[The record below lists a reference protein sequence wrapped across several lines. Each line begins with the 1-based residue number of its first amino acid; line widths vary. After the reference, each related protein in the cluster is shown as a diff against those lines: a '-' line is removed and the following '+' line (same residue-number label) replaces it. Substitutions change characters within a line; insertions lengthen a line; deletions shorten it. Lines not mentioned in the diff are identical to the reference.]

1 MADTRVKIVDLQV
14 NVQQAVAGIAQYNQR
29 VDECKEKQKQ
39 FKQELKNGTMT
50 QEQYQK
56 AMAYSRTEMK
66 ASQSAV
72 NDLNK
77 QIQNQIRHNQE
88 QVGSLNQLKIEL
100 KQAKDMYNSLSAAER
115 ESSKGTQLQAQIR
128 NLDAEIK
135 AATNS
140 TKTFYRRVGDN
151 SGAIAGLNNLGNK
164 FKSFAMSIGGAFV
177 GGSLIG
183 FGKQVTDVTRNFEDG
198 MAHVRAVTNASDADF
213 DKLKKKAIELGE
225 ATRYT
230 ASEAAGAEELLS
242 RNGLNAQETVEAVGQ
257 TLKFAQA
264 NAIDLATSADI
275 MTNTLNSSG
284 LRDAAKTPEELQ
296 VNLQR
301 VSDVMSKAAA
311 TSATNVTELGEAM
324 ANTMPLAKTL
334 GANIEDT
341 SAQLATLADN
351 GVKGAY
357 AGTQMRMILNGLAN
371 PTKQQQEALKQLGV
385 TINQQT
391 IKTDGLTGTFE
402 KLRDSG
408 VLKLGN
414 SMEVL
419 GKIFGSR
426 VAPAAIQL
434 IENVDRTKKHLEDLN
449 EATGTT
455 SRMFGQSYSSM
466 GIAID
471 ALSSAWEHLQ
481 IMMGE
486 SQMGGLTNVFSILH
500 DGVIWVADNIPTVV
514 EVVKA
519 AIAGITFTKLA
530 QNAVQ
535 SFQTMRNSAVSNAE
549 SATAAVK
556 SSQAQEDTLRAN
568 SVILEKR
575 LQQQRAVN
583 SGATAN
589 QIKLTESQLAAT
601 KNQLA
606 ITTANT
612 QKLQATEVQKWN
624 QAAALTT
631 GNSWKAGMAA
641 AGIAARGFVLT
652 CKTAFKGFIV
662 TAVISLA
669 FEALMKLWDA
679 FNSGKGIL
687 GRFGTWVKQGVGQAV
702 QWVSGKISQFIG
714 WLQKMDNKFA
724 ISGKVVAFFSTQ
736 IAIIGAVI
744 KSVWSIIKWW
754 ANNVAIAFKG
764 VGNVAQRVGVILKDV
779 FTFKWGNI
787 GGDFKALTDSV
798 AGIGKA
804 FVDNTKNFA
813 NEIKSN
819 VNKAVADITDASK
832 TATKSLI
839 QPSKNTGNGGG
850 GKKKTKL
857 DKSRPTGNNN
867 VKDTTDTNTTQ
878 SLGGGGGSTSKS
890 KSKSRSTSAKT
901 QADREARQR
910 QKAAETEQKALDEA
924 EKAELALLRDTAYK
938 RREALEQQYDS
949 EIRKLKSRL
958 ENERNLTE
966 KAREAI
972 NRTIVAK
979 EKQKEIELGK
989 LSDEEL
995 KNSIARQQKLNEARL
1010 AVIKKGTD
1018 DELKLNKANIELKRQ
1033 QDQFSLN
1040 DEEKNADENSRLNVE
1055 AARKKANDASSN
1067 VQSLNDKGVDVD
1079 SSEYKN
1085 AVKAASDANKQLEA
1099 AEQEQ
1104 TSTKQYYTDL
1114 RAAIDEK
1121 ARQDTLAA
1129 EQEYQKSLNEIRIKG
1144 MKDQLATLQ
1153 FGMSNSQQS
1162 AKAAY
1167 ETMIEDYEWF
1177 ISEHEKRR
1185 DDESQS
1191 DYEARMADLAS
1202 NEQYQQEKADM
1213 QKQMDEAEMTQA
1225 QNQQQLKQNMQD
1237 IGFEYTTDQEM
1248 NQLETERDIAQQ
1260 RYDDVLSQGQL
1271 EGETEEEFNNRK
1283 LESRAELEK
1292 STEAV
1297 NNAQV
1302 KNEQA
1307 KQKAYQS
1314 VGDGIISVLQAVG
1327 DENSAAAKA
1336 SKIIALA
1343 QIAISTGEAIA
1354 KGISVASEV
1363 HPWPAMIAA
1372 IATTVATVLANVASA
1387 ISTVKSAKFAHG
1399 GKVEGGGNGESDS
1412 VPAQLSRGEYVMTA
1426 KATRLFEPLLG
1437 AMNEIGAGVPI
1448 QANNSYRE
1456 VQNTD
1461 AMTEGFAQAVQ
1472 ELPRPVVSVEEVTDA
1487 QNRVEVIQTL
1497 DNI

>member
-66 ASQSAV
+66 ANQSAV

-140 TKTFYRRVGDN
+140 TKTFYHRVGDN
-151 SGAIAGLNNLGNK
+151 SSAIAGLNNLGNK
-164 FKSFAMSIGGAFV
+164 FKSFAMTIGGAFV

-183 FGKQVTDVTRNFEDG
+183 FGKQVTEVTRNFEDG

-225 ATRYT
+225 TTRYT

-311 TSATNVTELGEAM
+311 TSATKVTELGEAM

-341 SAQLATLADN
+341 SAQLATLADI
-351 GVKGAY
+351 GVKAAY

-385 TINQQT
+385 TINQET

-500 DGVIWVADNIPTVV
+500 DGIIWVAENIPTVV

-535 SFQTMRNSAVSNAE
+535 SFQKMRNSAVSNAE
-549 SATAAVK
+549 SATEAVK
-556 SSQAQEDTLRAN
+556 KSKNEQQRLEALQIERQADLDKLRAKN
-568 SVILEKR
+568 SKASTQEIELAENK
-575 LQQQRAVN
+575 
-583 SGATAN
+583 
-589 QIKLTESQLAAT
+589 LAAT

-652 CKTAFKGFIV
+652 CKTAFKGFMV
-662 TAVISLA
+662 TAIISLA

-764 VGNVAQRVGVILKDV
+764 VGNVAQRVGIILKDV

-787 GGDFKALTDSV
+787 GGDFKSLTDSV
-798 AGIGKA
+798 AGVGKA

-819 VNKAVADITDASK
+819 VNQAVADITDASK

-839 QPSKNTGNGGG
+839 QSSNTKSGGG

-867 VKDTTDTNTTQ
+867 VTDMTDTDTTP
-878 SLGGGGGSTSKS
+878 SLGGGGGSTSKN

-901 QADREARQR
+901 QADREARLR

-1033 QDQFSLN
+1033 QDQLSLN

-1055 AARKKANDASSN
+1055 AARKKANDASAN
-1067 VQSLNDKGVDVD
+1067 VQSLNDKGVDAD
-1079 SSEYKN
+1079 SSEFKN
-1085 AVKAASDANKQLEA
+1085 AVKAAFDANKQLEA

-1114 RAAIDEK
+1114 RAAKDEK

-1144 MKDQLATLQ
+1144 MQDQLATLQ

-1213 QKQMDEAEMTQA
+1213 QKQMDEAEMAQA

-1283 LESRAELEK
+1283 LESRAALEK

-1461 AMTEGFAQAVQ
+1461 AMTEGFTQAVQ
-1472 ELPRPVVSVEEVTDA
+1472 EMPRPVVSVEEVTDA

>member
-66 ASQSAV
+66 ANQSAV

-151 SGAIAGLNNLGNK
+151 SSAIAGLNNLGNK
-164 FKSFAMSIGGAFV
+164 FKSFAMTIGGAFV

-183 FGKQVTDVTRNFEDG
+183 FGKQVTEVTRNFEDG

-225 ATRYT
+225 TTRYT

-385 TINQQT
+385 TINQET

-500 DGVIWVADNIPTVV
+500 DGIIWVAENIPTVV

-549 SATAAVK
+549 SATEAIKK
-556 SSQAQEDTLRAN
+556 SKNEQQRLEALQIERQADLDKLRAKN
-568 SVILEKR
+568 SKASTQEIELAENK
-575 LQQQRAVN
+575 
-583 SGATAN
+583 
-589 QIKLTESQLAAT
+589 LAAT

-662 TAVISLA
+662 TAVITLA

-798 AGIGKA
+798 AGVGKA

-819 VNKAVADITDASK
+819 VNQAVADITDASK

-839 QPSKNTGNGGG
+839 QSSNTKSGGG

-857 DKSRPTGNNN
+857 DKSRPTGNNY
-867 VKDTTDTNTTQ
+867 VTDTTDTDTTP
-878 SLGGGGGSTSKS
+878 SLGGGGGSTSKN

-901 QADREARQR
+901 QADREARLR

-1033 QDQFSLN
+1033 QDQLSLN

-1055 AARKKANDASSN
+1055 AARKKANDASAN

-1079 SSEYKN
+1079 SSEFKN
-1085 AVKAASDANKQLEA
+1085 AVKAALDANKQLEA

-1114 RAAIDEK
+1114 RAAINKK
-1121 ARQDTLAA
+1121 ARKDTLAA

-1144 MKDQLATLQ
+1144 KQDQLATLQ

-1213 QKQMDEAEMTQA
+1213 QKQIDEAEMEQA

-1260 RYDDVLSQGQL
+1260 RYDDVISQGQL

-1283 LESRAELEK
+1283 LESRAKLEK
-1292 STEAV
+1292 SNEAV

-1354 KGISVASEV
+1354 KGISVASKV
-1363 HPWPAMIAA
+1363 DPWPAMIAA
-1372 IATTVATVLANVASA
+1372 IATTVTTVLANVASA

-1461 AMTEGFAQAVQ
+1461 AMTEGFTQAVQ
-1472 ELPRPVVSVEEVTDA
+1472 EMPRPVVSVEEVTDA

>member
-66 ASQSAV
+66 ANQSAV

-151 SGAIAGLNNLGNK
+151 SSAIAGLNNLGNK
-164 FKSFAMSIGGAFV
+164 FKSFAMTVGGAFV

-183 FGKQVTDVTRNFEDG
+183 FGKQVTEVTRNFEDG

-225 ATRYT
+225 TTRYT

-324 ANTMPLAKTL
+324 VNTMPLAKTL

-385 TINQQT
+385 TINQET

-500 DGVIWVADNIPTVV
+500 DGIIWVAENIPTVV

-549 SATAAVK
+549 SATEAIKK
-556 SSQAQEDTLRAN
+556 SKNEQQRLEVLQIERQADLDKLRAKN
-568 SVILEKR
+568 SKASTQEIELAENK
-575 LQQQRAVN
+575 
-583 SGATAN
+583 
-589 QIKLTESQLAAT
+589 LAAT

-662 TAVISLA
+662 TAVITLA

-798 AGIGKA
+798 AGVGKA

-819 VNKAVADITDASK
+819 VNQAVADITDASK
-832 TATKSLI
+832 TATKSFI
-839 QPSKNTGNGGG
+839 QSSNTKSGGG

-857 DKSRPTGNNN
+857 DKSRPTGNNY
-867 VKDTTDTNTTQ
+867 VTGTTDTDTTP
-878 SLGGGGGSTSKS
+878 SLGGGGGSTSKN

-901 QADREARQR
+901 QADREARLR

-1010 AVIKKGTD
+1010 AVIKKGTE

-1055 AARKKANDASSN
+1055 ASRKKANDASAN

-1079 SSEYKN
+1079 SSEFKD

-1213 QKQMDEAEMTQA
+1213 QKQMDEAEMAQA

-1271 EGETEEEFNNRK
+1271 ESETEEEFNNRK
-1283 LESRAELEK
+1283 LESRAALEK

-1461 AMTEGFAQAVQ
+1461 AMTEGFTQAVQ
-1472 ELPRPVVSVEEVTDA
+1472 EMPRPVVSVEEVTDA